1 MTGPEHRY
9 MQVLWLIQWAMDLLS
24 CTGAAVINQL
34 AQGTCEGTLP
44 CAVVILRSQ
53 AEVQSCAG
61 YDYIPHRVP
70 MKSGS
75 GGHHWVKP

>member
-1 MTGPEHRY
+1 MGYGWTYYHALAQQLY
-9 MQVLWLIQWAMDLLS
+9 SVY
-24 CTGAAVINQL
+24 NQL

-61 YDYIPHRVP
+61 YDYIPHGVP
-70 MKSGS
+70 MEPGL
-75 GGHHWVKP
+75 GEHHWVEP